1 MKLRIVWI
9 GKNKSMADVCGD
21 FSQRIR
27 HFVPLDVIEI
37 KDPRVSNER
46 KRIEA
51 EGEKI
56 MQSVGRTDF
65 VVALDPSGRSY
76 SSKTFSEFLN
86 RHMTGNPRDLVF
98 VVGGYGGLSDDVK
111 KRADLLW
118 SLSELTFS
126 HDLARAVM
134 LEQVY
139 RALSIIHNHPYAR

>member
-1 MKLRIVWI
+1 
-9 GKNKSMADVCGD
+9 MADVCGD

-51 EGEKI
+51 EGEKM

-98 VVGGYGGLSDDVK
+98 VVGGYGASPPTSRNAPTALV
-111 KRADLLW
+111 AV
-118 SLSELTFS
+118 ELTFS

-134 LEQVY
+134 RLPGAVDYQPPS
-139 RALSIIHNHPYAR
+139 R